1 MADMSER
8 FEIMAHAMRKAKTF
22 ELSKNDQKIVGDMFR
37 HFKDSEFLQSDFTA
51 IDYSWYSHESN
62 MKRMALIE
70 SIKENYQVINDCL
83 DQLTGSGMSVEG
95 ETAEKGDAVNAWT
108 HDVAEEMALTC
119 NTMYQMGIN
128 GQLSEALEHYQTNL
142 TDFLINCYQTYQ
154 LEIESEFYQN
164 IRNLSDSRVESY
176 KPWI

>member
-8 FEIMAHAMRKAKTF
+8 FEIMAHAMRNAKTF

-37 HFKDSEFLQSDFTA
+37 HFKNSEFLQADFTA

-70 SIKENYQVINDCL
+70 SIKENYQVVNDCL
-83 DQLTGSGMSVEG
+83 DQLAISGLNVEC
-95 ETAEKGDAVNAWT
+95 ETAEKGEAVNKWT
-108 HDVAEEMALTC
+108 QNVAEEMALTC
-119 NTMYQMGIN
+119 NTLYQMGIN
-128 GQLSEALEHYQTNL
+128 GQLSETLEHYQTHL

-154 LEIESEFYQN
+154 LEIGYEFYQHLLK
-164 IRNLSDSRVESY
+164 LSDSRYESC
-176 KPWI
+176 